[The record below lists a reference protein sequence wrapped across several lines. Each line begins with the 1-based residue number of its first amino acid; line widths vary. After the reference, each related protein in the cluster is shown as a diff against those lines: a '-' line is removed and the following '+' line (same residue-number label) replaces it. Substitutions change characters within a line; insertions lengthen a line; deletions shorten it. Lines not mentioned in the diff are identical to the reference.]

1 MNDVI
6 ALVGN
11 PNSGKTSLFNCI
23 TGAHQRVGNWTGVTV
38 ELKEGK
44 YKKDKQIKIVD
55 LPGLY
60 SFKSNANDETV
71 AYNYLIKT
79 PPKAIINVVDATNL
93 ERNLSLTIDLCL
105 LKIPMVIAV
114 NFSDK
119 LKNKGLKIDLDK
131 LSSLFGVPIVLVS
144 AVKNFNI
151 DKLIKTACDTNSL
164 PVYPNLSKYNEPTL
178 TQNKFAFLK
187 ENLRN
192 VIHQKE
198 TIKQFPQTIDKV
210 LLHKFF
216 GIPIFFLIMLAVYFL
231 SINVGS
237 FFGEG
242 IVNVIDVVKNK
253 ASVFLNDK
261 KVSPWIVSLCC
272 DAIISSIGGVLSFLP
287 QILILFALMALIE
300 ESGYASRVAF
310 LLDRFFRAFGLSGK
324 SILPMIVSCGCTVT
338 GIMATRT
345 IEGESERK
353 MTLFLSPFMPCGA
366 KTAVFGWFSSVFFG
380 GSALVATSM
389 YFVGIA
395 CVGIFGT
402 ILRRFKAFKTK
413 DRVFVMEIPELKLP
427 SLKNVYFVLYEKVK
441 EFFTKA
447 GLIVFCVSV
456 FLWLF
461 KSVGFNGYVGERVED
476 SFLYALANAIKYVFY
491 PLGFGTWQASVA
503 VISGSFAKEAVVE
516 TLSLLCSD
524 VNVAFSS
531 KYSVYAFMTFILLS
545 PPCTASLATAY
556 KELNSKKQFAF
567 MIVFQTCSAYL
578 VALIINGIGLLVC
591 RGIYLTLS
599 LSIVI
604 LIILGVCFAIKRL
617 KSSKCT
623 MCSICKKGEK
633 CQKEKRFTI

>member
-93 ERNLSLTIDLCL
+93 ERNLSLTIDLCS

-164 PVYPNLSKYNEPTL
+164 PVYPNFTKYNGQTL

-198 TIKQFPQTIDKV
+198 TKKQISQTIDKV

-261 KVSPWIVSLCC
+261 KISSWIVSLCC

-353 MTLFLSPFMPCGA
+353 MTLFFISLY
-366 KTAVFGWFSSVFFG
+366 AVRCKDGGVRLVFISILWRKRVGCNVYVFRWYSV
-380 GSALVATSM
+380 
-389 YFVGIA
+389 
-395 CVGIFGT
+395 
-402 ILRRFKAFKTK
+402 RRDFWGNFKA
-413 DRVFVMEIPELKLP
+413 I
-427 SLKNVYFVLYEKVK
+427 
-441 EFFTKA
+441 
-447 GLIVFCVSV
+447 
-456 FLWLF
+456 
-461 KSVGFNGYVGERVED
+461 
-476 SFLYALANAIKYVFY
+476 
-491 PLGFGTWQASVA
+491 
-503 VISGSFAKEAVVE
+503 
-516 TLSLLCSD
+516 
-524 VNVAFSS
+524 
-531 KYSVYAFMTFILLS
+531 
-545 PPCTASLATAY
+545 
-556 KELNSKKQFAF
+556 
-567 MIVFQTCSAYL
+567 
-578 VALIINGIGLLVC
+578 
-591 RGIYLTLS
+591 
-599 LSIVI
+599 
-604 LIILGVCFAIKRL
+604 
-617 KSSKCT
+617 
-623 MCSICKKGEK
+623 
-633 CQKEKRFTI
+633 